1 MGGHTDRADVTVL
14 DVVDTGRRRRWT
26 DEETLRIVGESHAG
40 PRLVSATARRN
51 GISRSLLTT
60 WRRLHREGLLV
71 GGYEAVSFAPV
82 TVEAER
88 PVPPPMPADPSTA
101 APTATP
107 VTDTSHRIEVVLRN
121 GRRLVVDARLD
132 PSALARLIAVVEGA

>member
-1 MGGHTDRADVTVL
+1 MMVL

-26 DEETLRIVGESHAG
+26 DEEKLRIVGESHAG
-40 PRLVSATARRN
+40 PRLVAATARRN

-71 GGYEAVSFAPV
+71 GDRTAGFAPV
-82 TVEAER
+82 TVEADR
-88 PVPPPMPADPSTA
+88 SMPTPPLPAEPGLAASTVDA
-101 APTATP
+101 
-107 VTDTSHRIEVVLRN
+107 SHRIEVVLRN
-121 GRRLVVDARLD
+121 GRRLVVDARLE

>member
-1 MGGHTDRADVTVL
+1 MGGHTDRADMVVL

-26 DEETLRIVGESHAG
+26 DAEKLRIVGESHAG
-40 PRLVSATARRN
+40 RRQVAATARRN

-71 GGYEAVSFAPV
+71 GRRGAVSFAPL

-88 PVPPPMPADPSTA
+88 PMPPIAPVEPAVS
-101 APTATP
+101 APTA
-107 VTDTSHRIEVVLRN
+107 DASHRIEVVLRG
-121 GRRLVVDARLD
+121 GRRLVVDARLE

>member
-1 MGGHTDRADVTVL
+1 MMVL

-26 DEETLRIVGESHAG
+26 DEEKLRIVGESHAG
-40 PRLVSATARRN
+40 PRLVAATARRN

-71 GGYEAVSFAPV
+71 DRAATSFAPV

-88 PVPPPMPADPSTA
+88 SVPPPMPAEPSTA
-101 APTATP
+101 APVADG
-107 VTDTSHRIEVVLRN
+107 VHRIEVVLCN
-121 GRRLVVDARLD
+121 GRRIVVDARLE

>member
-1 MGGHTDRADVTVL
+1 MMVL

-26 DEETLRIVGESHAG
+26 DEEKLRIVGESHAG
-40 PRLVSATARRN
+40 PRLVTATARRN

-71 GGYEAVSFAPV
+71 DRAAASFAPV
-82 TVEAER
+82 TVEADR
-88 PVPPPMPADPSTA
+88 FMSPPPTPAEPVSTDPA
-101 APTATP
+101 ADA
-107 VTDTSHRIEVVLRN
+107 SSRIEVVLRN